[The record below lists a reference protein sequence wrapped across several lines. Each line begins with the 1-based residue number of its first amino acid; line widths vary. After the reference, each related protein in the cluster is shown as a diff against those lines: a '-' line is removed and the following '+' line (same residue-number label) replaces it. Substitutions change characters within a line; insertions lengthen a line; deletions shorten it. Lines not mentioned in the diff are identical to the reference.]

1 MKIDRHE
8 IRLII
13 GLTFVAVMFIVIHFV
28 EHKIEKQ
35 NKEYNEHKHYKIN
48 EVNFSDMTQLY

>member
-13 GLTFVAVMFIVIHFV
+13 GLTFVAAMFIVIHFV
-28 EHKIEKQ
+28 ELKIEKQ

-48 EVNFSDMTQLY
+48 EVKFSDMTQLY

>member
-1 MKIDRHE
+1 MRIDRHE

-28 EHKIEKQ
+28 ELKMNKQQEKK
-35 NKEYNEHKHYKIN
+35 NEYEQSRTN